1 MTFIWKNTNTGYLFI
16 TLTQLLL
23 CMPAPSSVFTF
34 LFVFNSWACTV
45 TVKPKKGC
53 LHKEHNMH
61 NTNHYLG
68 HYLKMKNTN
77 RSDCI
82 TLFSQRVP
90 TPWFKCSLFLVF
102 SINMHSAFHDGQ
114 SMGLFHRIVQ

>member
-45 TVKPKKGC
+45 TVLSETNQGVYSPLVKPKKWVLAQGTQHAQYQP
-53 LHKEHNMH
+53 LSGALTQNEEHKQIRFHH
-61 NTNHYLG
+61 Q
-68 HYLKMKNTN
+68 
-77 RSDCI
+77 
-82 TLFSQRVP
+82 FSQGVLIL
-90 TPWFKCSLFLVF
+90 WFICVHYF
-102 SINMHSAFHDGQ
+102 
-114 SMGLFHRIVQ
+114 